1 MARNPRLFQ
10 SLAAIAGVAAAG
22 YVSICGWM
30 YFKQR
35 DLMYFP
41 QNTRLGADMTD
52 YTVERGDAVL
62 RGWRLNA
69 GREKALIYFGGNAER
84 IENMRETLAQ
94 WFPDRTIYLLS
105 YRGFGASDGAPAE
118 PELFADALAIFDQVA
133 REHPRQPV
141 SVIGRSLG
149 SGVASFVAGKRPVE
163 RLALVTP
170 FDSLGDTAQAHY
182 RWLPTRWLVR
192 DRYDSIANLRG
203 YFGPILVVRAS
214 DDDVI
219 PPPNTTRLVHSL
231 QTRPQGVEVV
241 QLKGAD
247 HHNIGTY
254 PEYGQALRE
263 FID

>member
-1 MARNPRLFQ
+1 MARNPRMLQ
-10 SLAAIAGVAAAG
+10 SLAALAGVAAAG
-22 YVSICGWM
+22 YLSICGWM

-35 DLMYFP
+35 ELMYFP
-41 QNTRLGADMTD
+41 QGTRLGVDMTD
-52 YTVERGDAVL
+52 YTIARGDIVL

-105 YRGFGASDGAPAE
+105 YRGFGASDGAPEEAA
-118 PELFADALAIFDQVA
+118 LVADGLAIFDQVA
-133 REHPRQPV
+133 REHPGQPIA
-141 SVIGRSLG
+141 VIGRSLG
-149 SGVASFVAGKRPVE
+149 SGVASFVAGKRPVQ

-170 FDSLGDTAQAHY
+170 FDSLSETAQAHY

-192 DRYDSIANLRG
+192 DRYDSVANLRG
-203 YFGPILVVRAS
+203 YFGPILVVRATA
-214 DDDVI
+214 DDVI
-219 PPPNTTRLVHSL
+219 PPANTTRLIHSL
-231 QTRPQGVEVV
+231 QTRPQGVDVV

-247 HHNIGTY
+247 HHNIALY
-254 PEYGQALRE
+254 PEYGQALKE

>member
-1 MARNPRLFQ
+1 MLQ
-10 SLAAIAGVAAAG
+10 SLAALAGVAAAG
-22 YVSICGWM
+22 YLSICGWM

-35 DLMYFP
+35 ELMYFP
-41 QNTRLGADMTD
+41 QGTRLGVDMTD
-52 YTVERGDAVL
+52 YTIARGDIVL

-69 GREKALIYFGGNAER
+69 GRDKALIYFGGNAER

-105 YRGFGASDGAPAE
+105 YRGYGASDGAPEEAA
-118 PELFADALAIFDQVA
+118 LVADGLAIFDQVA
-133 REHPRQPV
+133 REHPGQPIA
-141 SVIGRSLG
+141 VIGRSLG
-149 SGVASFVAGKRPVE
+149 SGVASFVAGKRPVQ

-170 FDSLGDTAQAHY
+170 FDSLSETAQAHY

-203 YFGPILVVRAS
+203 YFGPILVVRATA
-214 DDDVI
+214 DDVV
-219 PPPNTTRLVHSL
+219 PPANTTRLIHSL
-231 QTRPQGVEVV
+231 QTRPQGVDVV

-247 HHNIGTY
+247 HHNIALY
-254 PEYGQALRE
+254 PEYGQALKE

>member
-1 MARNPRLFQ
+1 MIH

-22 YVSICGWM
+22 YLSICGWM

-35 DLMYFP
+35 ELMYFP
-41 QNTRLGADMTD
+41 QGTRLGVDMTD
-52 YTVERGDAVL
+52 YTIERGDIVL

-84 IENMRETLAQ
+84 VENMRDTLAK

-105 YRGFGASDGAPAE
+105 YRGFGASDGAPEEAA
-118 PELFADALAIFDQVA
+118 LFADGLAIFDQVA
-133 REHPRQPV
+133 REHTGQPV
-141 SVIGRSLG
+141 AVIGRSLG
-149 SGVASFVAGKRPVE
+149 SGVASYVAGKRPVQ
-163 RLALVTP
+163 RLVLVTP
-170 FDSLGDTAQAHY
+170 FDSLSETAQAHY

-203 YFGPILVVRAS
+203 YFGPILVVRATA
-214 DDDVI
+214 DDVI
-219 PPPNTTRLVHSL
+219 PPANTTRLIHSL
-231 QTRPQGVEVV
+231 QTRPQGVDVV

-247 HHNIGTY
+247 HHNIALY
-254 PEYGQALRE
+254 PEYGQALQE

>member
-1 MARNPRLFQ
+1 MLQ
-10 SLAAIAGVAAAG
+10 SLAALAGVAAAG
-22 YVSICGWM
+22 YLSICGWM

-35 DLMYFP
+35 ELMYFP
-41 QNTRLGADMTD
+41 QGTRLGVDMTD
-52 YTVERGDAVL
+52 YTIARGDIVL

-105 YRGFGASDGAPAE
+105 YRGFGASDGAPEEAA
-118 PELFADALAIFDQVA
+118 LVADGLAIFDQVA
-133 REHPRQPV
+133 REHPGQPIA
-141 SVIGRSLG
+141 VIGRSLG
-149 SGVASFVAGKRPVE
+149 SGVASFVAGKRPVQ

-170 FDSLGDTAQAHY
+170 FDSLSETAQAHY

-192 DRYDSIANLRG
+192 DRYDSVANLRG
-203 YFGPILVVRAS
+203 YFGPILVVRATA
-214 DDDVI
+214 DDVI
-219 PPPNTTRLVHSL
+219 PPANTTRLIHSL
-231 QTRPQGVEVV
+231 QTRPQGVDVV

-247 HHNIGTY
+247 HHNIALY
-254 PEYGQALRE
+254 PEYGQALKE